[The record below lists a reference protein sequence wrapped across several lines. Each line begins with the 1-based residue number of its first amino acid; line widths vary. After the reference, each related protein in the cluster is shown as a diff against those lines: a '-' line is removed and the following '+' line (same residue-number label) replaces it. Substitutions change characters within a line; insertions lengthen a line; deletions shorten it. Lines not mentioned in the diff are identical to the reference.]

1 MSATA
6 VAPARPFE
14 FRCLGPVVL
23 ARRGGERL
31 RLRTRKQLALL
42 LLLARRQG
50 LPVSRDDLIALLWS
64 DDGESNARHSL
75 SQSISLINKLL
86 GTDVIEP
93 CQKNQLLLRDGTVW
107 LDVAEFEAAIADGRS
122 ADAQALWRGGLF
134 EGQWL
139 PRAPNFERW
148 LTDER
153 DRLARQLG
161 AALREVLEAHRTAG
175 DWQPMRKVAEAL
187 LDVDALDEG
196 AMLAYLEALA
206 LHGERTLALR
216 RYGEFERRLREEL
229 DAEPGSALRGWIK
242 RHRKGDG
249 GPPAAVPILR
259 VSDLH
264 VLPAVRP
271 VYGRQEEFALLW
283 ERWETAQRSGEGTF
297 LIVQGE
303 AGIGKS
309 ALAGKLLNQVHVGG
323 GSVCLARCYRTEKSV
338 PFAPITALIRQLSR
352 LPGFVALGDVWIG
365 ELTRLVPELRQRF
378 PNAPQPMAIDES
390 ARHRLSDGVVQAT
403 ECVADEQPL
412 LVVVDDI
419 QEADEASLALL
430 HYLGRS
436 VATQP
441 IFLLCIARS
450 GVQLSEFERTFF
462 DTARAAGLARFV
474 TLGALPDEH
483 IGRIA
488 QQVFAERGLE
498 VAETA
503 VQRVRWVAGGN
514 PLHAIEAALAAPT
527 QDGHFSEEW
536 LEDPS
541 QTPQRGQE
549 SFLRTASERLSTLS
563 QNARHVAQVL
573 AIAGRPIPECD
584 LAGAT
589 ALLPADLASAIQS
602 LEAAHFIRR
611 GGTTLAI
618 VHEQYAKWVEAGI
631 DDGAKRRVHGLLA
644 RILKE
649 SAAANPS
656 ARYEVALHYEGARD
670 LGEARKQSLAAAR
683 HAGSMG
689 AVREQASAYELA
701 LRVTRHYDA
710 DVAVEL
716 GSCLLELRDFDGL
729 MELCSSAGTQTP
741 LRSDVRRDLEYFRIA
756 IDYHAG
762 RDRLL
767 AIRNRLVDLLR
778 DSAPFTNRAGATV
791 MLMRVA
797 DRTGDHVLARRVARN
812 LRKQDLRSSERRLS
826 RHALQAT
833 GFLRAKYYW
842 PESAL
847 APLRQALQDGQQ
859 ANDWDVEHLC
869 RAGLGAILR
878 QLGRFHE
885 SIVELERGLALARRT
900 PNPQAEAASLMDIAN
915 AELGLGNFERA
926 AALMEQASAIDD
938 RYPRWMVRCYRYVNS
953 GELYLLTNDLPSAK
967 LHYSAAY
974 DLASSIDL
982 WPVALLSSAGLAMCG
997 QRFGDRRAL
1006 DRWAQ
1011 TARQLAASRAS
1022 VLHDRWTIEAAIAW
1036 HSVLVHNDAATA
1048 ISALDRA
1055 CRELARRDVDH
1066 WLRLELEHL
1075 RIARHVGLRPDK
1087 DRYALLITAARRHGA
1102 AAVLSEAMG
1111 LSATAS

>member
-1 MSATA
+1 MPATA
-6 VAPARPFE
+6 VAPATPFE

-64 DDGESNARHSL
+64 EDGESNARHSL
-75 SQSISLINKLL
+75 SQSISLINKVF
-86 GTDVIEP
+86 GTDAIEP

-107 LDVAEFEAAIADGRS
+107 LDVAEFEGAIADGRS

-134 EGQWL
+134 EGQWI

-249 GPPAAVPILR
+249 DRPVAVPVLR

-297 LIVQGE
+297 LIMQGE

-419 QEADEASLALL
+419 QDADEASLALL

-474 TLGALPDEH
+474 TIGALSDEH
-483 IGRIA
+483 IARIA

-498 VAETA
+498 VPETA
-503 VQRVRWVAGGN
+503 IERVRRMACGN
-514 PLHAIEAALAAPT
+514 PLHAIEAALGAPT
-527 QDGHFSEEW
+527 QDGQLSNTCVQDD
-536 LEDPS
+536 LPTADM
-541 QTPQRGQE
+541 RGGVFE
-549 SFLRTASERLSTLS
+549 RTALERFAGLSS
-563 QNARHVAQVL
+563 QARLVASVL
-573 AIAGRPIPECD
+573 AIAARPFSEYD
-584 LAGAT
+584 LAAVTEMPPGE
-589 ALLPADLASAIQS
+589 LAAAIQS
-602 LEAAHFIRR
+602 LEEEHFIRR
-611 GGTTLAI
+611 IGSNATFT
-618 VHEQYAKWVEAGI
+618 HEQYGRSVNGSIES
-631 DDGAKRRVHGLLA
+631 RERA
-644 RILKE
+644 RIHERIAATLSC
-649 SAAANPS
+649 SASSNPA
-656 ARYEVALHYEGARD
+656 ARYEVALHLEGAGRPEES
-670 LGEARKQSLAAAR
+670 LKEALAAAD
-683 HAGSMG
+683 HAASVG
-689 AVREQASAYELA
+689 ALRERATALA
-701 LRVTRHYDA
+701 LADRVARSGNPAIALALCDSLLTLQDYMSLLHYCRTSRCLNSA
-710 DVAVEL
+710 D
-716 GSCLLELRDFDGL
+716 
-729 MELCSSAGTQTP
+729 
-741 LRSDVRRDLEYFRIA
+741 LRSDNDYYEIAAGYDSGALSPIAACAQLQSLLGVAPREFSHKQAAQVLLVRVSDK
-756 IDYHAG
+756 AG
-762 RDRLL
+762 NHSL
-767 AIRNRLVDLLR
+767 AI
-778 DSAPFTNRAGATV
+778 A
-791 MLMRVA
+791 
-797 DRTGDHVLARRVARN
+797 VARTM
-812 LRKQDLRSSERRLS
+812 RHDDRPGPLS
-826 RHALQAT
+826 YKSLFAT
-833 GFLRAKYYW
+833 AFVFSKYYW
-842 PESAL
+842 AKRAVDAFRKGLLGAQRARDYDYE
-847 APLRQALQDGQQ
+847 QM
-859 ANDWDVEHLC
+859 C
-869 RAGLGAILR
+869 REGLGISLKQIGR
-878 QLGRFHE
+878 LGE
-885 SIVELERGLALARRT
+885 SLEQYQYSLALARRLLK
-900 PNPQAEAASLMDIAN
+900 PQAEAMCLQNVAVTEMS
-915 AELGLGNFERA
+915 LGNFQKA
-926 AALMEQASAIDD
+926 AARLEEAARFDALSPGWPLRVFRLYNRAILHLLEGDAARARD
-938 RYPRWMVRCYRYVNS
+938 RFEESR
-953 GELYLLTNDLPSAK
+953 E
-967 LHYSAAY
+967 
-974 DLASSIDL
+974 
-982 WPVALLSSAGLAMCG
+982 VALLSGMTHLAMESCG
-997 QRFGDRRAL
+997 GIALAAQRLGTPARL
-1006 DRWAQ
+1006 Q
-1011 TARQLAASRAS
+1011 TAVKEL
-1022 VLHDRWTIEAAIAW
+1022 EA
-1036 HSVLVHNDAATA
+1036 LAATA
-1048 ISALDRA
+1048 GSLHYNWVATAAKAWNTLLVENEATRAISLLQAEVRRLERRDVPHWLSLELELLRLRETVQGAADPDSRKRLLTA
-1055 CRELARRDVDH
+1055 CREHDARGI
-1066 WLRLELEHL
+1066 EL
-1075 RIARHVGLRPDK
+1075 
-1087 DRYALLITAARRHGA
+1087 
-1102 AAVLSEAMG
+1102 AAVHALER
-1111 LSATAS
+1111 